1 MSEETQTDV
10 TTDVVVS
17 FDNSF
22 EKGNLVDTFSQVG
35 EFAIDQ
41 AIKNDML
48 KDVPV
53 LGLLVSGYKTV
64 VNIKDYHLARKIYR
78 FLYNLQDTTPKER
91 QKFSK
96 KYCDSNQENTS
107 LALLNV
113 LDQLNNGNMVP
124 IICNL
129 IKAVINEQITI
140 HQFNR
145 LIVAMQR
152 TAFTDLLQLPKYEE
166 EYDEEGLSDA
176 LLATGLIYQSTYDG
190 GNADTGKSENLFRI
204 SPNGYL
210 LLKHGFCQE
219 CTKENHRHTDINTG
233 MYFEEMPEVVPDDD
247 HEMFDTD
254 VIRGK

>member
-1 MSEETQTDV
+1 MSEENQTDV
-10 TTDVVVS
+10 TNDVVVS

-53 LGLLVSGYKTV
+53 IGLLVSGYKTV
-64 VNIKDYHLARKIYR
+64 VNIKDFHLARKVYR

-96 KYCDSNQENTS
+96 KYCESNQENTS

-129 IKAVINEQITI
+129 IKAVIYEHITI

-166 EYDEEGLSDA
+166 EYDEEGLSDS
-176 LLATGLIYQSTYDG
+176 LLASGLIYQSVYDG
-190 GNADTGKSENLFRI
+190 GDLDTGESENLFRI
-204 SPNGYL
+204 NNNGYL
-210 LLKHGFCQE
+210 LLKYGFLLE
-219 CTKENHRHTDINTG
+219 DSKENSRHTDIKTG
-233 MYFEEMPEVVPDDD
+233 PYWQEM
-247 HEMFDTD
+247 
-254 VIRGK
+254 